1 MKRFLAFLVAANM
14 IFFVVA
20 ASTQRKPPLQ
30 LLQTIPLP
38 DLKGGDFERFG
49 VDLATNRIFLA
60 AEDNDTVVVFDMR
73 TNKLIHTI
81 RGFDTPPL
89 DALEKG
95 AYDLALMDLQMPEMD
110 GFQATADIR
119 ERERDNGN
127 HLHVI
132 ALTAHAMKGDRE
144 RCLAA
149 GMDGYLAKPI
159 RPRELDELLESCLL
173 RRTGAAQAPEIPEQ
187 TK

>member
-1 MKRFLAFLVAANM
+1 
-14 IFFVVA
+14 
-20 ASTQRKPPLQ
+20 
-30 LLQTIPLP
+30 
-38 DLKGGDFERFG
+38 
-49 VDLATNRIFLA
+49 
-60 AEDNDTVVVFDMR
+60 
-73 TNKLIHTI
+73 
-81 RGFDTPPL
+81 
-89 DALEKG
+89 
-95 AYDLALMDLQMPEMD
+95 MDLQMPEMD
-110 GFQATADIR
+110 GFQATAAIR

-173 RRTGAAQAPEIPEQ
+173 RRTGTVQAPEIPEQ